1 MSLRDLFP
9 RFVDG
14 PALKSVLL
22 SIFYLLVREFLLS
35 GLLLIVGGAVA
46 TADDLVASMGS
57 LILQA
62 IIDLVV
68 MFLIFREYLSES
80 MQSLRLEWP
89 TCFKTIAIGV
99 GIAAGINAV
108 IFLCTGLLVPAGDL
122 FLHFPTNVMACVP
135 LVNLIFL
142 VVLAPVAFCCMFH
155 ATFFGGLCGER
166 PWLAYPLVA
175 LVLVA
180 LHYFGNHDLAL
191 FPSVCLCMLPT
202 HLLGCW
208 VYQKTNTVWSSIIL
222 VAAVNL
228 LMVLAYLLFPQLVL
242 NTLMGL

>member
-1 MSLRDLFP
+1 
-9 RFVDG
+9 
-14 PALKSVLL
+14 
-22 SIFYLLVREFLLS
+22 
-35 GLLLIVGGAVA
+35 
-46 TADDLVASMGS
+46 
-57 LILQA
+57 
-62 IIDLVV
+62 
-68 MFLIFREYLSES
+68 
-80 MQSLRLEWP
+80 
-89 TCFKTIAIGV
+89 V
-99 GIAAGINAV
+99 GIAVGINAV

-122 FLHFPTNVMACVP
+122 FLHFPTNVMAAIP

-155 ATFFGGLCGER
+155 VTFFGGLCGER

-180 LHYFGNHDLAL
+180 LHYFGNHDFAL

-228 LMVLAYLLFPQLVL
+228 LMVLAYLLFPQLAL
-242 NTLMGL
+242 YTLIGL